1 MLLNDVL
8 QATDAYLNS
17 KTKTERKKIGQFF
30 TSKETALFMANLSK
44 CQKENIKV
52 LDAGAGSGILSI
64 ALLEQLNNNK
74 KIKSIEIHLYE
85 NDEQIVKLLEDNMQ
99 KAKFKIEKL
108 QNYNIIKENFI
119 TKNKDNYNK
128 I

>member
-8 QATDAYLNS
+8 QATDNYLNS

-64 ALLEQLNNNK
+64 ALLEQLNNNS
-74 KIKSIEIHLYE
+74 KIKSIEIDLYE

-99 KAKFKIEKL
+99 KAKLKIEKL
-108 QNYNIIKENFI
+108 QKAQ
-119 TKNKDNYNK
+119 KN
-128 I
+128 